1 MTSEERRQGRYL
13 RRKAR
18 RSAGRERRFDEVF
31 SYEHLYDAYCK
42 CRRNVAWKA
51 SVQRYV
57 SQAPLNIERT
67 RQRLMAGTYRSPDF
81 FEFDICE
88 RGKKRHIRSTVIG
101 ERVVQRCL
109 CDHALVPVV
118 TKGFIYDNG
127 ACIKNKGYDFAVNRM
142 CCHLEKYIRKHG
154 PEGYVL
160 VGDLK
165 SFFDSVPHN
174 VVEQLLR
181 KHFSDEWIVGLTMNM
196 VYQFTP
202 GVPRGMGVG
211 LGLGSQVSQ
220 VLAPAVPGAMDH
232 YVKQVLR
239 EPYYGRYMDDFYLF
253 HPDKEHLKKCLN
265 LIRAELQKVGLRL
278 SEKKTQIV
286 KLSRG
291 FTFLKVR
298 TNVTKTGKIVRRVHP
313 ASVTRARRRLKKLKG
328 MLDDGRVT
336 LRDVRN
342 SLQSCLSH
350 MKRFDSWRTRKSIV
364 SLYCRL
370 FDQGGERKWFASKFS
385 MIPA

>member
-18 RSAGRERRFDEVF
+18 RSAGKQLHFDQGF
-31 SYEHLYDAYCK
+31 TYEHLYTSYRK
-42 CRRNVAWKA
+42 CCRNVTWKA

-57 SQAPLNIERT
+57 AQAPLNIEKT
-67 RQRLMAGTYRSPDF
+67 RQRLLSGRYRSPDF
-81 FEFDICE
+81 FEFDIHE

-109 CDHALVPVV
+109 CDYALVPAV
-118 TKGFIYDNG
+118 TSGYIYDNG
-127 ACIKNKGYDFAVNRM
+127 ACIKNKGYDFAANRM
-142 CCHLEKYIRKHG
+142 RCHLEKYIRKNG

-165 SFFDSVPHN
+165 SFFDSIPHRE
-174 VVEQLLR
+174 VERVLR
-181 KHFSDEWIVGLTMNM
+181 KHFTDEWIVGLTMNM
-196 VYQFTP
+196 VHQFTP
-202 GVPRGMGVG
+202 GVPRGTGIG

-220 VLAPAVPGAMDH
+220 VLAPSVPGVMDH
-232 YVKQVLR
+232 FVKEVLQ

-253 HPDKEHLKKCLN
+253 HRDKRHLQKCLD
-265 LIRAELQKVGLRL
+265 LIRAELKKVGLTL

-298 TNVTKTGKIVRRVHP
+298 TTVTKTGKIVRRIHP
-313 ASVTRARRRLKKLKG
+313 ASVTRERRRLKKLKA
-328 MLDDGRVT
+328 MLDAGTVNRQ
-336 LRDVRN
+336 DVYN
-342 SLQSCLSH
+342 SFQSWYSH
-350 MKRFDSWRTRKSIV
+350 AARFDSWNTRQTMKA
-364 SLYCRL
+364 LYRRL
-370 FDQGGERKWFASKFS
+370 FDQGGVDNGLHQNSR
-385 MIPA
+385 